1 VVLARPF
8 FFITTGYFFIVEIVL
23 SISRIFLLS
32 AIVRKFKPV
41 KVQGRL
47 SPPEGCK
54 AIAAILCV
62 INSAQLLIGSNI
74 AFVDMSKP
82 LHRKLSRFVAE
93 IKHKK
98 VGIGR
103 ALLGDVVL

>member
-1 VVLARPF
+1 V
-8 FFITTGYFFIVEIVL
+8 
-23 SISRIFLLS
+23 
-32 AIVRKFKPV
+32 
-41 KVQGRL
+41 
-47 SPPEGCK
+47 
-54 AIAAILCV
+54 AILCV

-98 VGIGR
+98 AEIGR
-103 ALLGDVVL
+103 ALLGDVVV